1 MRNRMRL
8 RWLAPSILAFAFALA
23 AGGCATNPVTGKSEL
38 SLVSEQQELAI
49 GEEAYPLMTQQSE
62 GETGHAEIQRL
73 VSDVGKKM
81 AASSERPQL
90 RWEFN
95 VVDDNTPNAYA
106 LPGGK
111 ISITRG
117 LITLFET
124 EDQLAGVI
132 GHEIGHA
139 TARHYNAQASRG
151 QIAQILVG
159 AATIGASAADIDPN
173 LVATGAGLGAQLVL
187 TKYSRDQERQSDELG
202 MKYMTAAG
210 YNPKGFAE
218 SMEILKATHDRE
230 PGAVEQLFA
239 SHPVT
244 GERITTARE
253 RVAQQYAS
261 YTSRPEKTDAFRRA
275 IAPLRKEAP
284 AFKIADEGKQ
294 LLAQKRV
301 PEADAKFAQAAQMAP
316 DAAIL
321 HVYYAQSRWN
331 LQDAAGAERASSRG
345 IQANPNLFYARLY
358 RGVALLKL
366 KRPQEALPELDVA
379 DKLVP
384 QQLVVAFLRGRA
396 YEDLGRREEAARLYN
411 AVAQATQGQGSYGEY
426 AVRRLREWG
435 YIT

>member
-1 MRNRMRL
+1 MRTRNRL
-8 RWLAPSILAFAFALA
+8 KGLLLAMAFLALA

-38 SLVSEQQELAI
+38 SMVSEQQEIAI
-49 GEEAYPLMTQQSE
+49 GQENYPLMTQQSE

-73 VSDVGKKM
+73 VSEVGRKM
-81 AASSERPQL
+81 AATSERPQL
-90 RWEFN
+90 PWEFN

-159 AATIGASAADIDPN
+159 AATIGAGAMDVDPN
-173 LVATGAGLGAQLVL
+173 LVAAGAGVGAQLVL

-218 SMEILKATHDRE
+218 SMEILKTTHDRE
-230 PGAVEQLFA
+230 PDALSQLFA

-253 RVAQQYAS
+253 RLSQQYAQ
-261 YTSRPEKTDAFRRA
+261 YTSRPEKTSEFQRA

-284 AFKIADEGKQ
+284 AFKIADEGKA
-294 LLAQKRV
+294 LLAQKKVR
-301 PEADAKFAQAAQMAP
+301 EADAKFSQAAQMAP

-321 HVYYAQSRWN
+321 HVYHAQTRWN
-331 LQDAAGAERASSRG
+331 LQDAAGAERAAARAV
-345 IQANPNLFYARLY
+345 QANPNLFYGRLY

-366 KRPQEALPELDVA
+366 KRPQEALPELDAA

-396 YEDLGRREEAARLYN
+396 YEDMGRREEAARLYN
-411 AVAQATQGQGSYGEY
+411 AVAQATQGQGQYGQY
-426 AVRRLREWG
+426 AVQRLREWG
-435 YIT
+435 YIS

>member
-1 MRNRMRL
+1 MLMRRGFRRVL
-8 RWLAPSILAFAFALA
+8 PSILALALA

-38 SLVSEQQELAI
+38 SFVSEEQEIAI
-49 GEEAYPLMTQQSE
+49 GQENYPLMTQQSE

-73 VSDVGKKM
+73 VDSVGKKM
-81 AASSERPQL
+81 AATSERPQL
-90 RWEFN
+90 PWEFN

-139 TARHYNAQASRG
+139 TARHYAAQASRG
-151 QIAQILVG
+151 QMAQILVG
-159 AATIGASAADIDPN
+159 AATIGAGAMDVDPN

-210 YNPKGFAE
+210 YNPEGFAE
-218 SMEILKATHDRE
+218 SMEILKSTHDRE
-230 PGAVEQLFA
+230 PDKLSQLFA
-239 SHPVT
+239 SHPLT
-244 GERITTARE
+244 GERITTARQ
-253 RVAQQYAS
+253 RVAQQYAQ
-261 YTSRPEKTDAFRRA
+261 YTSRPEKTDAFQRA
-275 IAPLRKEAP
+275 IAPLKREAP
-284 AFKIADEGKQ
+284 AFKLADEGKQ
-294 LLAQKRV
+294 LAGQKRLQ
-301 PEADAKFAQAAQMAP
+301 EADAKFAQAANMAP

-321 HVYYAQSRWN
+321 HVYHAMTRWS
-331 LQDAAGAERASSRG
+331 LQDPAGAERAAARA
-345 IQANPNLFYARLY
+345 IQANPNLFYGRLY

-366 KRPQEALPELDVA
+366 RRPQDALQELDNA

-384 QQLVVAFLRGRA
+384 QQLVVAFMRGRA
-396 YEDLGRREEAARLYN
+396 YEDMGRREEAARLYN
-411 AVAQATQGQGSYGEY
+411 AVAQATQGQGQYGAY
-426 AVRRLREWG
+426 AVQRLREWG